1 MTKTKSQPYFI
12 LMPLGFWQLNS
23 LLGDSLTNCSKGF
36 LKMFVLVELHIS
48 ISNLFHS
55 VVFIALSPTFSL
67 FAANILN
74 YTQWY
79 MPGMVTW
86 DASVTSQSI
95 FSMFC
100 MCQNIACKSF
110 CSIYFDT
117 VGWCLNL
124 RDICVYCCDF
134 SHWDCILCITA
145 IVIIQKIH
153 PFASLF

>member
-1 MTKTKSQPYFI
+1 
-12 LMPLGFWQLNS
+12 
-23 LLGDSLTNCSKGF
+23 
-36 LKMFVLVELHIS
+36 
-48 ISNLFHS
+48 
-55 VVFIALSPTFSL
+55 
-67 FAANILN
+67 
-74 YTQWY
+74 
-79 MPGMVTW
+79 MVTW

-100 MCQNIACKSF
+100 MCQNIACKAF

-117 VGWCLNL
+117 VGWCLNF